1 MTPLRVV
8 IVDQDAATRERIRR
22 LLASESDVAVVGEVA
37 HGAQAA
43 REIERLAPDVVFLDV
58 QMRGSE
64 GLAVVN
70 TLPVHA
76 LPVVIFVT
84 THDQEVLEAFDVHAL
99 DYLIEPFDA
108 RALHQVLDRA
118 RVHIAAGSGPYEMR
132 LKALID
138 RVGADKGRAAA
149 VPPRTGQ
156 AYLERLTVRANGHA
170 RVVRVPDVDW
180 IESSHN
186 YVRIHIG
193 QETYR
198 LRESLTEMAKQLDPT
213 RFSRIHRFTIV
224 NIDRVREVQP
234 WFSGDYIVILQSGQ
248 RLRMS
253 RTYRGALK
261 VEPEGI
267 AAGV

>member
-1 MTPLRVV
+1 MRLR
-8 IVDQDAATRERIRR
+8 A
-22 LLASESDVAVVGEVA
+22 L
-37 HGAQAA
+37 
-43 REIERLAPDVVFLDV
+43 IER
-58 QMRGSE
+58 
-64 GLAVVN
+64 VN
-70 TLPVHA
+70 
-76 LPVVIFVT
+76 
-84 THDQEVLEAFDVHAL
+84 
-99 DYLIEPFDA
+99 
-108 RALHQVLDRA
+108 
-118 RVHIAAGSGPYEMR
+118 
-132 LKALID
+132 
-138 RVGADKGRAAA
+138 ADKGRLAASPA
-149 VPPRTGQ
+149 RTNQ

-170 RVVRVPDVDW
+170 RVVRVADVDW

-234 WFSGDYIVILQSGQ
+234 WFSGDYIVILHSGQ